1 MLTKETHARPTE
13 KFATPPNTFLRVRFQ
28 CCFSMNIISVI
39 QFVLNVFCSFSLS
52 TVVMAKFMSS
62 ICVDLGAHSFFPTP
76 HPFDTYLCLV
86 TMAYGCA
93 AFARRVM
100 KYTTPDKWKPIRRTG
115 KHASKFFHGNSFPP
129 SFRTKRNWK
138 SGFLKC
144 TAVGTVATVAT
155 AATLVSHR
163 ILLLRLF
170 LPLLV

>member
-1 MLTKETHARPTE
+1 MLTNETHAAE
-13 KFATPPNTFLRVRFQ
+13 KFPTPPNTFLMVRFQ

-39 QFVLNVFCSFSLS
+39 QFVLKVFCSFSLS
-52 TVVMAKFMSS
+52 TVVKAKFMSS
-62 ICVDLGAHSFFPTP
+62 ICIDLGAHSFFPTP
-76 HPFDTYLCLV
+76 HPFKIYLRLV
-86 TMAYGCA
+86 TMAYCCA
-93 AFARRVM
+93 TFARRVM
-100 KYTTPDKWKPIRRTG
+100 KYTTPDKWKSSRRTG

-129 SFRTKRNWK
+129 SFRTRRNWK

-144 TAVGTVATVAT
+144 TAVGTVFTAVST